1 MDQNTTIEHAI
12 TVNPIYDNT
21 VYINDALATDVDF
34 VDAVLIDDIPDSG
47 YNCMA
52 LKNIIGCIFTIIC
65 LAFMLFSLFLFS
77 GGIGIFLTI
86 YGGDD
91 ST

>member
-1 MDQNTTIEHAI
+1 MDQNAIIEHSI

-21 VYINDALATDVDF
+21 VYINDALATNVDF
-34 VDAVLIDDIPDSG
+34 VDAVLLDDIPDSG
-47 YNCMA
+47 SNCTT
-52 LKNIIGCIFTIIC
+52 LKNIISCVFTIIC
-65 LAFMLFSLFLFS
+65 LAFMLFSLFLFT
-77 GGIGIFLTI
+77 GGIGVFLTI